1 MVLRREQIVPFILA
15 SLSLI
20 LKKFHQFVLCLYY
33 WFLTNFTSCSN
44 VFSFNVKNPL
54 IVPRLYCWLKT
65 LTYLSQSRTKYFAK
79 NVKMSS
85 KIRQYQNNW
94 VSGFAQYYIACAKK
108 LSLEEEEWVGFFGRI
123 FVLNT
128 KFSFSLLRIKPALKE
143 KYHDKSSSQTLHTY
157 TFFTFLYSLNTNA
170 VMVLGSTLSPT

>member
-20 LKKFHQFVLCLYY
+20 LKKFHHFVLCLYY
-33 WFLTNFTSCSN
+33 WFWTNFTSCSN
-44 VFSFNVKNPL
+44 VFSVNVKNPL
-54 IVPRLYCWLKT
+54 IVPGLYCWLKT

-85 KIRQYQNNW
+85 KIRQYQKKW

-108 LSLEEEEWVGFFGRI
+108 LSLEEEEWVGFFCRI
-123 FVLNT
+123 FVLNI
-128 KFSFSLLRIKPALKE
+128 KFSFSLLRIKPVLKE
-143 KYHDKSSSQTLHTY
+143 KYNKSSSQTHHTL
-157 TFFTFLYSLNTNA
+157 FFTFFYSLNANA
-170 VMVLGSTLSPT
+170 LMVLGSTLSPT

>member
-1 MVLRREQIVPFILA
+1 MLRREQIVPFILA

-33 WFLTNFTSCSN
+33 WFWTNFTSCSN
-44 VFSFNVKNPL
+44 VFSVNVKNPL

-65 LTYLSQSRTKYFAK
+65 LTYLSQPRTKYFAK

-108 LSLEEEEWVGFFGRI
+108 LSLEEEEWVGFFCRI

-143 KYHDKSSSQTLHTY
+143 KYDKSSSQTLHTLFSL
-157 TFFTFLYSLNTNA
+157 FFISLIQ
-170 VMVLGSTLSPT
+170 MLSWY